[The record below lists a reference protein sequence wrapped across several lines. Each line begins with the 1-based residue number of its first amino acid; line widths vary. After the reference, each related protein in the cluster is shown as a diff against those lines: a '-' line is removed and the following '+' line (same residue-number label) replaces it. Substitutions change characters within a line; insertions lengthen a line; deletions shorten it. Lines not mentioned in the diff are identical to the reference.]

1 MSIIRT
7 ARSSLAA
14 ATLAALAFAAPAALL
29 SPAVAHETQRG
40 PVIEG
45 TALTISAEGS
55 VAATPDMATVSLGVT
70 TEGATADAA
79 LRANA
84 ERMDR
89 LVQVLRRAGIA
100 ERDIQTSG
108 LNVNPQYVYVEN
120 RPPTISGYMALNQVS
135 VRVRNLDGLG
145 RIVDQAIAAGG
156 NTLNGISFGLQDRDA
171 ALNAARRDAMA
182 DALARINLYAEAAGL
197 RLHRIISI
205 SEGGGY
211 MPAPPMPYAMA
222 RMEDAMAAPTPIAP
236 GEVETRISLS
246 LVVELR

>member
-1 MSIIRT
+1 
-7 ARSSLAA
+7 
-14 ATLAALAFAAPAALL
+14 
-29 SPAVAHETQRG
+29 
-40 PVIEG
+40 
-45 TALTISAEGS
+45 
-55 VAATPDMATVSLGVT
+55 MATVSLGVT

>member
-1 MSIIRT
+1 
-7 ARSSLAA
+7 
-14 ATLAALAFAAPAALL
+14 
-29 SPAVAHETQRG
+29 
-40 PVIEG
+40 
-45 TALTISAEGS
+45 
-55 VAATPDMATVSLGVT
+55 
-70 TEGATADAA
+70 
-79 LRANA
+79 
-84 ERMDR
+84 MDR

-135 VRVRNLDGLG
+135 VRVRNIDGLG